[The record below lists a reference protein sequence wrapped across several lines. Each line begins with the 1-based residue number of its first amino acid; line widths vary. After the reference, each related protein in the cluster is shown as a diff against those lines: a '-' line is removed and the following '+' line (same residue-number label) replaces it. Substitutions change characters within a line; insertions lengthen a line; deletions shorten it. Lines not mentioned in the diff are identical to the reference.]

1 MNITL
6 QVVLTEDS
14 LRQLA
19 AMVAEINAP
28 EREQAPLT
36 KKEAAA
42 ALKVSVKTIER
53 RIAAGVITT
62 VPDIGAVRIPLAEI
76 ERLQKGKRRSV

>member
-1 MNITL
+1 MPLEILLTL
-6 QVVLTEDS
+6 SDET

-19 AMVAEINAP
+19 AMVAKINSP
-28 EREQAPLT
+28 EKEHAPLT

-53 RIAAGVITT
+53 RIDAGVITT

-76 ERLQKGKRRSV
+76 ERLQKGIRRS